1 MYLSAFRISVF
12 GGCLAAVL
20 MATGCARGS
29 AAPREVAAADLYA
42 ACATCHGTSGQ
53 GDVSVGAPAIAGLP
67 AWYVTAQLERFQG
80 GLRGKHPDDVEGLRM
95 RPMSRQML
103 TPAETT
109 SVAQHIAGLPPVTTA
124 VSLAAGEP
132 AKGQEIFVR
141 CVACHGMKGEGNET
155 LKAPP
160 LAGMDDWYVARQLQK
175 FRSGVRGAAPGD
187 TVGPIMQA
195 MAQTIQ
201 PEEIDHVAAYV
212 HTLPK

>member
-1 MYLSAFRISVF
+1 MHLSALKVLLS
-12 GGCLAAVL
+12 GGCLAAALVSS
-20 MATGCARGS
+20 ACVGGDASAREIGG
-29 AAPREVAAADLYA
+29 AELYA
-42 ACATCHGTSGQ
+42 ACATCHGAAGEGSVT
-53 GDVSVGAPAIAGLP
+53 VGAPRIAGLP

-103 TPAETT
+103 TPAETS
-109 SVAQHIAGLPPVTTA
+109 SVAQHIAGLTPVPTA
-124 VSLAAGEP
+124 ASLPGGEA

-141 CVACHGMKGEGNET
+141 CVACHGMKGEGSEA

-175 FRSGVRGAAPGD
+175 FRAGIRGAAPGD

-212 HTLPK
+212 HTLAK